1 MINLIVV
8 LGKIGASIAIAN
20 SLSERAVI
28 APFSNLKGETPAM
41 NAKLEENTE
50 GLNWAREIK
59 TVFSRMAI
67 ASLFH

>member
-1 MINLIVV
+1 LINLIVV

-50 GLNWAREIK
+50 GLN
-59 TVFSRMAI
+59 
-67 ASLFH
+67 